1 MPTPSSGIWMFSVE
15 SMNTNAPASFR
26 VHKEIIMILSS
37 ESEIRTPM
45 QRALEALGFPVLIAQ
60 NQDQADALFRSFDGA
75 IRLLITDISV
85 DGTSALEV
93 IASLRKGNHTLKV
106 VVVSEEVSPR
116 ERHDIYIAG
125 VIELI
130 RKPVEKEE
138 LLRVV
143 RRIIR

>member
-1 MPTPSSGIWMFSVE
+1 MFSVNR
-15 SMNTNAPASFR
+15 MNITAPKSFR

-45 QRALEALGFPVLIAQ
+45 QRALEAFGYPVLTAE
-60 NQDQADALFRSFDGA
+60 NQEQAEALFRSFNGA

-85 DGTSALEV
+85 NGKSALEV
-93 IASLRKGNHTLKV
+93 IASLRKSNRALKV
-106 VVVSEEVSPR
+106 VVVSEEVSRR

-138 LLRVV
+138 LLRVI
-143 RRIIR
+143 RRII

>member
-1 MPTPSSGIWMFSVE
+1 MPTPSSGIWIFSVE

>member
-1 MPTPSSGIWMFSVE
+1 
-15 SMNTNAPASFR
+15 MNTNAPASFR

-37 ESEIRTPM
+37 ESEIRTQM

-60 NQDQADALFRSFDGA
+60 NQYQADALIKSFDGA

>member
-1 MPTPSSGIWMFSVE
+1 
-15 SMNTNAPASFR
+15 
-26 VHKEIIMILSS
+26 MILSS

-45 QRALEALGFPVLIAQ
+45 QRALEALGYPVLTAQ

-93 IASLRKGNHTLKV
+93 IASLRKGGNHTLKV

-143 RRIIR
+143 RRII

>member
-1 MPTPSSGIWMFSVE
+1 MFSVD
-15 SMNTNAPASFR
+15 SMNTTAPASFR

-45 QRALEALGFPVLIAQ
+45 QRALEALGYPVLTAQ
-60 NQDQADALFRSFDGA
+60 NLEQADALFRSFDGA

-125 VIELI
+125 VMELL

-143 RRIIR
+143 RRII